1 MQEPRA
7 RLLTGR
13 DALAC
18 GQLTL
23 GLPRR
28 APREAWSLE
37 VFTLKWV
44 PDPCVQTGDSV
55 FRSGE
60 EQGAALNGCPLWKF
74 LCICNNKITII
85 CSLTQLDQSSI
96 VPSRAGR
103 PWRLSLHTLHTPAS
117 LPAR

>member
-1 MQEPRA
+1 MP
-7 RLLTGR
+7 GPWK
-13 DALAC
+13 ALC
-18 GQLTL
+18 
-23 GLPRR
+23 
-28 APREAWSLE
+28 
-37 VFTLKWV
+37 LKWV
-44 PDPCVQTGDSV
+44 PGPCVQTGGSV

-103 PWRLSLHTLHTPAS
+103 PRRPSLHTLHTPAS